1 MQTRQI
7 FLARETDCKPDDRN
21 NKNQMTEIIKI
32 TNLNYYY
39 GKSHLRKQ
47 VLFDI
52 NLTVE
57 AGEIL
62 ILTGP
67 SGSGKTTL
75 ITLIGAL
82 RSTEEGS
89 LQVMEEEL
97 VGMDEKRLMYLRQKI
112 GFIFQHHNLFSSLT
126 ALQNVKIALELHNL
140 PADKVKS
147 ASLEVLE
154 KVGLSDRINY
164 KPETLSGGQ
173 KQRVAVARA
182 LVGSPKIILADEPTA
197 SLDKK
202 STEDVIS
209 LMHSMV
215 KQEGKCLVIVTH
227 DNRIF
232 DMADRIVKM
241 VDGCILKTD

>member
-1 MQTRQI
+1 
-7 FLARETDCKPDDRN
+7 
-21 NKNQMTEIIKI
+21 
-32 TNLNYYY
+32 
-39 GKSHLRKQ
+39 
-47 VLFDI
+47 
-52 NLTVE
+52 
-57 AGEIL
+57 
-62 ILTGP
+62 
-67 SGSGKTTL
+67 
-75 ITLIGAL
+75 
-82 RSTEEGS
+82 
-89 LQVMEEEL
+89 
-97 VGMDEKRLMYLRQKI
+97 
-112 GFIFQHHNLFSSLT
+112 LFSSLT